1 MNEKQSELEGKTD
14 VKNVKK
20 NIGYY
25 CEGAEKLDDYFPKKN
40 DLEKLNE

>member
-14 VKNVKK
+14 VKN
-20 NIGYY
+20 
-25 CEGAEKLDDYFPKKN
+25 GAEKLDDYFPKKN